1 MRAPRLLRIR
11 LLSLVA
17 AAGLGVAAVAP
28 AQAADKVLR
37 VAPITDV
44 QLLDPVFGSAWVNV
58 VAGQMVFETL
68 FAWDSKLVPRPMM
81 VERWSTSPDGLTWTF
96 VLREGLAFHDGQP
109 VTTADVIPSMNRWM
123 QLANSTMRGVTES
136 LSAADDR
143 TLVWKL
149 RRPFPLMLDA
159 IGAAP
164 SRMPAIMRARDL
176 AEPDKPVTT
185 AIGSGPFRWN
195 AAARLAG
202 ARAVWERNA
211 EYKPRSEPAD
221 GLAGGRVVKVDRV
234 EWHVIPDP
242 ATAAAALQRGEV
254 DLWERPS
261 VDLVQ
266 LLARNPAIRMQKLTP
281 IATQSM
287 LRPNSLYPPFNDKR
301 ARQALNY
308 VIDQGDQMAAGYG
321 DESIWRRCNS
331 FFICGSPYG
340 TEVGAE
346 GFRQDFAKARELLK
360 ASGYNGE
367 KLVFI
372 STKDIP
378 WIGQQAEVSADALRR
393 AGFNI
398 DMVWADWA
406 TTAQRMQNQG
416 APDKGGWNIWMV
428 TSTGPV
434 MAHPLNNPGIN
445 MDCSKRN
452 FSGWPCDED
461 VERRRAAFLDAGEA
475 ERPAA
480 LEALHRALAEAA
492 PYRVMGQAEQL
503 IAFRREVSG
512 VMSSP
517 VIAFWNIDKQ

>member
-1 MRAPRLLRIR
+1 MSPMRLLGF
-11 LLSLVA
+11 A
-17 AAGLGVAAVAP
+17 AAALFAAAAP
-28 AQAADKVLR
+28 AAAQAPQKVLR

-44 QLLDPVFGSAWVNV
+44 QMLDPVFGSAWVNV
-58 VAGQMVFETL
+58 VAGQMLYETL
-68 FAWDSKLVPRPMM
+68 FAWDSKLVPKPQM
-81 VERWSTSPDGLTWTF
+81 VERWTTSADGLTWTF
-96 VLREGLAFHDGQP
+96 VLRDGLKFHDGSP
-109 VTTADVIPSMNRWM
+109 VTSADVVPSMQRWM
-123 QLANSTMRGVTES
+123 QLANPTMRAVTAS
-136 LSAADDR
+136 LAAPDAKTVVW
-143 TLVWKL
+143 TLNK
-149 RRPFPLMLDA
+149 PFPLMLDA

-164 SRMPAIMRARDL
+164 SRMPAIFRAKDL
-176 AEPDKPVTT
+176 AEPDKPVQTG
-185 AIGSGPFRWN
+185 IGSGPFRWN
-195 AAARLAG
+195 AGMRLAG
-202 ARAVWERNA
+202 SRAVFDKNA
-211 EYKPRSEPAD
+211 DYLPRAEPPD

-234 EWHVIPDP
+234 EWQVIPDP
-242 ATAAAALQRGEV
+242 ATVAAALQRGEV

-261 VDLVQ
+261 IDLVE
-266 LLARNPAIRMQKLTP
+266 LLAKNPAIRMQKLTP

-287 LRPNSLYPPFNDKR
+287 LRPNSLYPPFTDVR

-321 DESIWRRCNS
+321 DESIWKRCNS

-346 GFRQDFAKARELLK
+346 GFKQDFAKARELLK

-378 WIGQQAEVSADALRR
+378 WIGNQAEVSAEALRK

-398 DMVWADWA
+398 EMVWSDWA
-406 TTAQRMQNQG
+406 STAQRMQNQNP
-416 APDKGGWNIWMV
+416 PDKGGWNIWMV

-452 FSGWPCDED
+452 FSGWPCDEATD
-461 VERRRAAFLDAGEA
+461 KLRLAFLEASEA

-480 LEALHRALAEAA
+480 LERLHRALAESA

-503 IAFRREVSG
+503 IAFRKEVTG